1 MSLLT
6 LLATSLTHRRS
17 GIVDDRIAHML
28 TSMRLAKHEDE
39 RDNEELI
46 ALVVADM
53 QDPVTPILE
62 AALVGEGLHEA
73 GRMIARLSEIVH
85 HGAEVIEEYL
95 LRVGA
100 VEIYLGHVQ
109 SPSNRASLS
118 ALAAARANALAASTC
133 EACFA
138 CRSYASARAFS

>member
-1 MSLLT
+1 
-6 LLATSLTHRRS
+6 
-17 GIVDDRIAHML
+17 
-28 TSMRLAKHEDE
+28 MRLAEHESEGHD
-39 RDNEELI
+39 EELI

-85 HGAEVIEEYL
+85 PGAVVIEENL

-100 VEIYLGHVQ
+100 VEIYLSHVHLLETG
-109 SPSNRASLS
+109 LS
-118 ALAAARANALAASTC
+118 RDLSVAGVLDGAVRKT
-133 EACFA
+133 
-138 CRSYASARAFS
+138 

>member
-17 GIVDDRIAHML
+17 GIVDDRIAYML
-28 TSMRLAKHEDE
+28 TSMRLAKYEDE

-73 GRMIARLSEIVH
+73 GRMIARLNEIVH
-85 HGAEVIEEYL
+85 HGAAVIDEHL
-95 LRVGA
+95 PRIGA
-100 VEIYLGHVQ
+100 VEIYLGHFQ
-109 SPSNRASLS
+109 PPS
-118 ALAAARANALAASTC
+118 TG
-133 EACFA
+133 
-138 CRSYASARAFS
+138 